1 VKAHTKTLE
10 DALQEGVFD
19 IPEYQRSYSWEEE
32 QREEFLQDI
41 RYLPEESSH
50 FFGNIILD
58 EQEER
63 YEADS
68 GITVKAFDVVD
79 GQQRLTT
86 VMIFLHVAA
95 ELDDGVAQQLDLINT
110 LSLPEDR
117 LRLLPQDQDR
127 KFFRDHI
134 LGDASVSMGT
144 PSQERLQA
152 TYEDFHEELARL
164 EEEGQITIQEM
175 AKRLR
180 DNFQLN
186 IVETEGES
194 EAAAI
199 FEGLN
204 DRGKPLSSLEKTKSL
219 LVNMDGRANRNGNAS
234 DRIDDRFGDIYRHL
248 FVLSNGHYRAQ
259 NFSEDAFQRFHWG
272 VYDGYDS
279 DEYFNSF
286 ETLKGRLYEKYRNED
301 YDGVREEIEKYSL
314 RLWEA
319 ADAFEAIFR
328 PQDRPPIVEERLVR
342 LLNLGRIANLLPV
355 LLAAQLEYGDQAPAR
370 MASIVEACEI
380 LAFRVYSID
389 RRRSNTGRSRLV
401 NLAYRIRNK
410 SGYGFEDTIQRLKE
424 ITQIYADDD
433 RFKSDLESKSFYKDI
448 ASRDTRYL
456 LYHYGQ
462 NLEIDIPEDT
472 GSPLSN
478 ILEGDFQVE
487 HILAKE
493 LEEAEIPE
501 DIEDFEEQVHRL
513 GNLTIANGYWNR
525 EYGNLPFAQ
534 KKQADSQREVA
545 YATSDL
551 RVQRV
556 LADYPEFTKSELEK
570 REHEITRYAMNE
582 WALDYDVEH
591 S

>member
-1 VKAHTKTLE
+1 MKAHTKTLE